1 MRLWIETLGCKV
13 NTYESEV
20 IKSLFLKNNYEMAF
34 GPENADVFVVN
45 TCSVTNGA
53 DSKSRK
59 VIRSLKR
66 LNPDAIMVVCG
77 CSSQHHKEELESLGI
92 DILIGN
98 KDKTKIVELVDEY
111 KKNYEKIISFSDLK
125 NEDFEDMSITNYQDR
140 TRAFVKIQD
149 GCNNYC
155 TYCIIPYIRGNIR
168 NKDFDKAVDE
178 IKALVNNGFK
188 EVVLTGIHTGSY
200 ERFTELIREIS
211 KIDGLERIRISSI
224 EATELDDEFLE
235 ELKNN
240 DKICNH
246 LHIPIQS
253 GSDDVLKKMNRK
265 YNINEYVE
273 IINKIRNIRP
283 DINITT
289 DLIVGFPTE
298 TEENF
303 NESIETVKKIKFG
316 KVHVFPFSKR
326 DGTAAARMKN
336 IVSDQ
341 DKSNRAHKM
350 IELSNNN
357 EEEYYK
363 QFIGKSFN
371 VLIEEVFEDKSL
383 GHTSNYMK
391 VIVPNKLERNRDY
404 LVKITKVD
412 GINIYGEL
420 DEINKKSNK

>member
-1 MRLWIETLGCKV
+1 MKIWIETLGCKV

-20 IKSLFLKNNYEMAF
+20 IKSLFLKDNYEIAF

-45 TCSVTNGA
+45 TCSVTNQA

-66 LNPDAIMVVCG
+66 LNPNAIMVVCG
-77 CSSQHHKEELESLGI
+77 CSSQHHQEELESLGI

-98 KDKTKIVELVDEY
+98 KDKTKIVELVNNF
-111 KKNYEKIISFSDLK
+111 KNNHEKVISFSDLQ
-125 NEDFEDMSITNYQDR
+125 NEEFEDMSITNYYDR

-168 NKDFDKAVDE
+168 NKDFDKAVNE
-178 IKALVNNGFK
+178 IKDLASNGFK
-188 EVVLTGIHTGSY
+188 EIVLTGIHTGSY
-200 ERFTELIREIS
+200 PRFTELIKEIS
-211 KIDGLERIRISSI
+211 KIDNLERIRISSI
-224 EATELDDEFLE
+224 EATEIDDEFLE

-240 DKICNH
+240 PKICNH

-253 GSDDVLKKMNRK
+253 GSNDVLKKMNRK
-265 YNINEYVE
+265 YDISEYIE
-273 IINKIRNIRP
+273 IIDKIRTIRP

-303 NESIETVKKIKFG
+303 NESLETVKKIKFG

-326 DGTAAARMKN
+326 DGTGASRMKN
-336 IVSDQ
+336 IVSD
-341 DKSNRAHKM
+341 KAKKERTHKM
-350 IELSNNN
+350 IELSNKL
-357 EEEYYK
+357 EEEYYQK
-363 QFIGKSFN
+363 FVGKVLN
-371 VLIEEVFEDKSL
+371 VLIEEVFDNNSV

-391 VIVPNKLERNRDY
+391 VIIEEKLEHNKDY
-404 LVKITKVD
+404 LVKIKKID
-412 GINIYGEL
+412 GLNIYGEL
-420 DEINKKSNK
+420 VK

>member
-1 MRLWIETLGCKV
+1 MKIWIETLGCKV

-20 IKSLFLKNNYEMAF
+20 IKSLFLKDNYEIAF

-45 TCSVTNGA
+45 TCSVTNQA

-66 LNPDAIMVVCG
+66 LNPNAIMVVCG
-77 CSSQHHKEELESLGI
+77 CSSQHHQEELESLGI

-98 KDKTKIVELVDEY
+98 KDKTKIVELVNNF
-111 KKNYEKIISFSDLK
+111 KNNHEKVISFSNLQ
-125 NEDFEDMSITNYQDR
+125 NEEFEDMSITNYYDR

-168 NKDFDKAVDE
+168 NKDFDKAVNE
-178 IKALVNNGFK
+178 IKDLASNGFK
-188 EVVLTGIHTGSY
+188 EIVLTGIHTGSY
-200 ERFTELIREIS
+200 PRFAELIKEIS
-211 KIDGLERIRISSI
+211 KIDNLERIRISSI
-224 EATELDDEFLE
+224 EATEIDDEFLE

-240 DKICNH
+240 PKICNH

-253 GSDDVLKKMNRK
+253 GSNDVLKKMNRK
-265 YNINEYVE
+265 YDISEYIG
-273 IINKIRNIRP
+273 IIDKIRTIRP

-303 NESIETVKKIKFG
+303 NESLETVKKIKFG

-326 DGTAAARMKN
+326 DGTGAARMKN
-336 IVSDQ
+336 IVSDTA
-341 DKSNRAHKM
+341 KKERTHKM
-350 IELSNNN
+350 IELSNKL
-357 EEEYYK
+357 EEEYYQK
-363 QFIGKSFN
+363 FVGKVLN
-371 VLIEEVFEDKSL
+371 VLIEEVFDNNSV

-391 VIVPNKLERNRDY
+391 VIIEEKLEHNKDY
-404 LVKITKVD
+404 LVKIKKID
-412 GINIYGEL
+412 GLNIYGEL
-420 DEINKKSNK
+420 VK

>member
-1 MRLWIETLGCKV
+1 MKIWIETLGCKV

-20 IKSLFLKNNYEMAF
+20 IKSLFLKDNYEIAF
-34 GPENADVFVVN
+34 GPENTDIFVVN
-45 TCSVTNGA
+45 TCSVTNQA

-66 LNPDAIMVVCG
+66 LNPNAIMVVCG
-77 CSSQHHKEELESLGI
+77 CSSQHHQEELESLGI

-98 KDKTKIVELVDEY
+98 KDKTKIVELVNNF
-111 KKNYEKIISFSDLK
+111 KNNHEKVISFSNLQ
-125 NEDFEDMSITNYQDR
+125 NEEFEDMSITNYYDR

-168 NKDFDKAVDE
+168 NKDFDKAVNE
-178 IKALVNNGFK
+178 IKDLASNGFK
-188 EVVLTGIHTGSY
+188 EIVLTGIHTGSY
-200 ERFTELIREIS
+200 PRFAELIKEIS
-211 KIDGLERIRISSI
+211 KIDNLERIRISSI
-224 EATELDDEFLE
+224 EATEIDDEFLE

-240 DKICNH
+240 PKICNH

-253 GSDDVLKKMNRK
+253 GSNDVLKKMNRK
-265 YNINEYVE
+265 YDISEYIG
-273 IINKIRNIRP
+273 IIDKIRTIRP

-303 NESIETVKKIKFG
+303 NESLETVKKIKFG

-326 DGTAAARMKN
+326 DGTGAARMKN
-336 IVSDQ
+336 IVSDTA
-341 DKSNRAHKM
+341 KKERTHKM
-350 IELSNNN
+350 IELSNKL
-357 EEEYYK
+357 EEEYYQK
-363 QFIGKSFN
+363 FVGKVLN
-371 VLIEEVFEDKSL
+371 VLIEEVFDNNSV

-391 VIVPNKLERNRDY
+391 VIIEEKLEHNKDY
-404 LVKITKVD
+404 LVKIKKID
-412 GINIYGEL
+412 GLNIYGEL
-420 DEINKKSNK
+420 VK